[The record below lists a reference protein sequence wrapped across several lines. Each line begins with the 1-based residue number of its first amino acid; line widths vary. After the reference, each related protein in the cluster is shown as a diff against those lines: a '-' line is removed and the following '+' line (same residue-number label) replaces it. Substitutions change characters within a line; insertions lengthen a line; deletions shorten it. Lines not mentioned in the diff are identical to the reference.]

1 MSTWIKVCGTTNLAD
16 ARLAVSAGAD
26 ALGFIFAPSPRQV
39 KAEQVTP
46 ITKQLREIDRIG
58 LFVNETPDQ
67 IEEIFKSTGLTGV
80 QLHGDES
87 PEQVLEIRKRL
98 RSYSSMPQVIKTV
111 RFTPAIA
118 GELVRFSDPA
128 LVDAILIDTFSPH
141 ARGGTGTA
149 FAWEEAQEIVRC
161 AEIPIIVAGGLNPEN
176 VQQALAMLNP
186 WGVDATSGLESAP
199 GKKDAGKVEAFCEA
213 VRRFQPAEAMQIAK
227 ERN

>member
-1 MSTWIKVCGTTNLAD
+1 MSTWIKVCGTTNLGD
-16 ARLAVSAGAD
+16 ARIAVNAGAD

-39 KAEQVTP
+39 KAEQVRP
-46 ITKQLREIDRIG
+46 ITDQVRDIDRIG
-58 LFVNETPDQ
+58 LFVNETPDNV
-67 IEEIFKSTGLTGV
+67 EDIFKRAGLTGV

-87 PEQVLEIRKRL
+87 QEQVLQIRKRL
-98 RSYSSMPQVIKTV
+98 RSHSSMPQVIKTV

-118 GELVRFSDPA
+118 EELARFSDPA

-141 ARGGTGTA
+141 ARGGTGTT

-161 AEIPIIVAGGLNPEN
+161 AEMPIIVAGGLNPEN

-186 WGVDATSGLESAP
+186 WGVDAVSGLESAP
-199 GKKDAGKVEAFCEA
+199 GRKDVRKVEAFCAA
-213 VRRFQPAEAMQIAK
+213 VRNFDTAEDLHVAK